1 MPNFQI
7 SDESTEAVF
16 VSTPAGDVVLAAGSS
31 LEVDEALASE
41 LRFIPLVKEA
51 AEDAPV
57 EAPAKKEDAPAKTSK
72 ESK

>member
-7 SDESTEAVF
+7 SDESSEAVF

-31 LEVDEALASE
+31 VEVDEALAAE
-41 LRFIPLVKEA
+41 LRLIPQVQET

-57 EAPAKKEDAPAKTSK
+57 EAPAKKDDAPAKTSK